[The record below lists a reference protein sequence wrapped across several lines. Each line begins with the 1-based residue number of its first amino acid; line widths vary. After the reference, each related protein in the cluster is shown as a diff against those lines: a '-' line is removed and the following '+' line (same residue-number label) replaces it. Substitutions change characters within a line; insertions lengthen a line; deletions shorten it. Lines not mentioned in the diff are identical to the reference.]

1 MCLIMSTPSFIY
13 VVLRRWL
20 SHLRCEC
27 CSAPFMRSF
36 FSFTIPCSC
45 SLYIAVLLHSAHTNK
60 QTCAATFS
68 ASSFSSF
75 VFHIMLHVL
84 FVLYV
89 LCICRHRRCCC
100 CRRHSRRPYDVTTVF
115 SDTRIRAIQFLFKS
129 RAWFNKFNHS
139 ATFSIVYNRLSE
151 NPHFSVYSVCNG
163 NGYKCNV
170 RHVYD
175 LPKWQKPEASV
186 SALHAWSYLLLRKW
200 VCVQYISLFLLFGC
214 SIVRMAWYWQFKY
227 LTQPVHTSS
236 IARSKEEKRQKC
248 PTWM

>member
-1 MCLIMSTPSFIY
+1 MCVNTDSEKGISKHFYCFVGGGCSGSGTRTIHSDTTDQTMCLIMSTPSFIY

-36 FSFTIPCSC
+36 FSFTIPCSY

-68 ASSFSSF
+68 ASSYSSSF
-75 VFHIMLHVL
+75 VFHIMLH
-84 FVLYV
+84 VLYV
-89 LCICRHRRCCC
+89 LCICRHRRCYR

-139 ATFSIVYNRLSE
+139 ATFSFVYNRLSE
-151 NPHFSVYSVCNG
+151 NPHFSVYSVG
-163 NGYKCNV
+163 LGV
-170 RHVYD
+170 
-175 LPKWQKPEASV
+175 W
-186 SALHAWSYLLLRKW
+186 
-200 VCVQYISLFLLFGC
+200 CV
-214 SIVRMAWYWQFKY
+214 
-227 LTQPVHTSS
+227 
-236 IARSKEEKRQKC
+236 
-248 PTWM
+248 

>member
-84 FVLYV
+84 YV
-89 LCICRHRRCCC
+89 LCICRHRRCRC
-100 CRRHSRRPYDVTTVF
+100 RRPYDVTTVF

-129 RAWFNKFNHS
+129 RAWFNKFNRS

-175 LPKWQKPEASV
+175 LLKWQKPEASV
-186 SALHAWSYLLLRKW
+186 SALLAWSYLLLRKW
-200 VCVQYISLFLLFGC
+200 VCSIHFAFSVVRLFDC
-214 SIVRMAWYWQFKY
+214 SDGVVLAI
-227 LTQPVHTSS
+227 
-236 IARSKEEKRQKC
+236 
-248 PTWM
+248 